1 MLPMEAL
8 RGAGGIPVGPS
19 ACASTAV
26 GTLLQFYPAPAVS
39 G

>member
-19 ACASTAV
+19 VRASTAM
-26 GTLLQFYPAPAVS
+26 GFFRPSYRAPAVS